1 MTHLR
6 PSLLVLLLATMLV
19 ALPTGC
25 APQPSLKQQLNTAR
39 DTASKQL
46 PLPYRDGLSVESA
59 LVEDDTLVLLIRNP
73 EGEAAKVR
81 EHPRYGELV
90 QGEQDAMQELCAWP
104 ALRPLHGSE
113 ARIVRRFVDRN
124 DGLFFETSLPAKA
137 GSTTTADPQGPA
149 Q

>member
-1 MTHLR
+1 MTNFRHALAT
-6 PSLLVLLLATMLV
+6 SILATMLV
-19 ALPTGC
+19 VLATGC
-25 APQPSLKQQLNTAR
+25 APQPALKQLLSTAR
-39 DTASKQL
+39 DTANKQF
-46 PLPYRDGLSVESA
+46 PLAYRDGLSVESA
-59 LVEDDTLVLLIRNP
+59 HVEGNTLVLLIRNP

-81 EHPRYGELV
+81 EHPLYGELM

-124 DGLFFETSLPAKA
+124 GGLFFETSLPAKA
-137 GSTTTADPQGPA
+137 CSTTTADPQGPA